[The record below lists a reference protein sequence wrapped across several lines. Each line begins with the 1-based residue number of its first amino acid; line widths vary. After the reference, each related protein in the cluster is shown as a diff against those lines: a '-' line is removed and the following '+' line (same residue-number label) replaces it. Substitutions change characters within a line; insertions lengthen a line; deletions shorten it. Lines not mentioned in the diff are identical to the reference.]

1 MLVGFLSLKK
11 SMQTSQQQ
19 NNTGIINC
27 QQQALITLE
36 NITITKQDDV
46 LLKNI
51 TFSLVKGEGLFIHG
65 RIGIGKTS
73 LLRVINGHSDNFIG
87 KIVLNKIPKIFFLSQ
102 HPYFPEDDFKRAVFY
117 PYFANIPADDEFK
130 QILDFLGIDYLA
142 KFIDIVHEWRNI
154 LSSGEQ

>member
-1 MLVGFLSLKK
+1 MLFLVFWYENLAELRTNVSRLSELKK

-19 NNTGIINC
+19 NNTRIINC

-36 NITITKQDDV
+36 NITITKQDGV

-87 KIVLNKIPKIFFLSQ
+87 KIVLKKYLKYFFYHSAHVSLRMILKEQCFIHILLIFQQMMNSS
-102 HPYFPEDDFKRAVFY
+102 K
-117 PYFANIPADDEFK
+117 
-130 QILDFLGIDYLA
+130 YL
-142 KFIDIVHEWRNI
+142 I
-154 LSSGEQ
+154 S